1 MDQDVGV
8 QLVHMNPNDI
18 EILQILA
25 SGPSTTIHTD
35 TSYDINGYTF
45 HTRAQD
51 NQKTNQNNG
60 VQNDAYDYDGNRET
74 YYGFIEE
81 IWELEYRENLKVPL
95 FHCQWI
101 RLPNGVKTD
110 KYGISNVNF
119 RFLGYRE
126 EPFVLAKNV
135 TQVFYVKN
143 PDLANKEE
151 HHIILQEKRKIIGV
165 QDVVDEEEY
174 NQFDALPPFSEDIT
188 IPTIYDTEEPTYI
201 HHDHDEA
208 IIVR

>member
-1 MDQDVGV
+1 
-8 QLVHMNPNDI
+8 
-18 EILQILA
+18 
-25 SGPSTTIHTD
+25 
-35 TSYDINGYTF
+35 
-45 HTRAQD
+45 
-51 NQKTNQNNG
+51 
-60 VQNDAYDYDGNRET
+60 
-74 YYGFIEE
+74 
-81 IWELEYRENLKVPL
+81 
-95 FHCQWI
+95 
-101 RLPNGVKTD
+101 VKTD

-126 EPFVLAKNV
+126 EPFILVKNI
-135 TQVFYVKN
+135 TQVFYVKDPN
-143 PDLANKEE
+143 LANKEE